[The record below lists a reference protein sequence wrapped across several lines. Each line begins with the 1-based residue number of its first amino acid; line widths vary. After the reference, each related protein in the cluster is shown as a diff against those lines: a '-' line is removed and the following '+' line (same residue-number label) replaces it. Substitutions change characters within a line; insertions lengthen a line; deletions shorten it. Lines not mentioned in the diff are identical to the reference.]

1 MGPVSGDRAPLPV
14 VALALVAGVLA
25 FTTDQ
30 PLVLAALAAGAIVL
44 LRAAPGHPG
53 RLVLV
58 GAAISAL
65 AVFVLTPLLTA
76 QGDLVLFSIP
86 VPPPLNGDITAE
98 AVVQGASAAAR
109 VVATIALA
117 AAIFA
122 WADPDRML
130 AGLGRVAP
138 RSALVTALAARLV
151 PTMRRDAR
159 AISETARL
167 RGVALTSGPRLQRAR
182 AAAPLALPLVGSALE
197 RGLDA
202 AEAMAAR
209 GYGEGRRTRLPE
221 RRRDAG
227 EWVALLLAVALVPVV
242 AWAVAGGAASFTFYP
257 VLGPVVTAQSVALAL
272 AALLALVGAA
282 AALAAT
288 GRRPSGV
295 GPPQSP

>member
-1 MGPVSGDRAPLPV
+1 MGPAGGDRAPMPIVL
-14 VALALVAGVLA
+14 LALVAGTLA

-30 PLVLAALAAGAIVL
+30 PLVLGALALGSVVL
-44 LRAAPGHPG
+44 LLAAPGSPG
-53 RLVLV
+53 RFVLV
-58 GAAISAL
+58 GAVISAL
-65 AVFVLTPLLTA
+65 GVFLLTPLLTG

-98 AVVQGASAAAR
+98 AVAAGAAAAAR
-109 VVATIALA
+109 VLATVALA

-138 RSALVTALAARLV
+138 RSALVAALAARLV
-151 PTMRRDAR
+151 PTLARDAR

-197 RGLDA
+197 RGLDV

-209 GYGEGRRTRLPE
+209 GYGEARRTRLPE

-227 EWVALLLAVALVPVV
+227 EVITLALAAALAAATV
-242 AWAVAGGAASFTFYP
+242 WAMVSGATGFTFYP
-257 VLGPVVTAQSVALAL
+257 VLGPVVTPASVALAGSAL
-272 AALLALVGAA
+272 AALGL
-282 AALAAT
+282 AALALSRTERA
-288 GRRPSGV
+288 PSGV
-295 GPPQSP
+295 GPPDSP